1 MIIIEAK
8 SIINVLRLNHPETIP
23 PSLPPPVEKSSSMKP
38 VAGAREVGARWVNA
52 LGPRPLV

>member
-8 SIINVLRLNHPETIP
+8 SIINVMRLKHPETIL
-23 PSLPPPVEKSSSMKP
+23 PSLPPSVEKSSSTKP
-38 VAGAREVGARWVNA
+38 VAGVREVGARWVNA

>member
-8 SIINVLRLNHPETIP
+8 SIINVMHLTHPKTIP
-23 PSLPPPVEKSSSMKP
+23 PSLPSSVEKSSSTKP
-38 VAGAREVGARWVNA
+38 VSGAREVGTRWVNA